1 MSLLV
6 APFFDAATH
15 SYSYVVAESRS
26 RTCAVIDPVLN
37 FDKTTGRA
45 DTRSADEIVAF
56 VKANDL
62 IVEWLLET
70 HVHADHLSAAR
81 YLKSRFV
88 CAQMGI
94 GSGAQQVRALIDPEA
109 PDPADTFDRLLA
121 DDDRISLGHA
131 TGRVLATP
139 GHTPG
144 CVCYRFENFVF
155 VGDTLFMPDY
165 GTARCDFPGGDAATL
180 YRSIR
185 RILSL
190 PDNTKL
196 FMCHD
201 YAPGGRAPE
210 YLTTVGEQKRS
221 NVHIHEGVR
230 EDEFVAMRTKRDEGL
245 AAPALLEPAVEFNL
259 SGGTRPELET
269 EGGAGRCGA
278 RHFRVA

>member
-1 MSLLV
+1 MSLMV
-6 APFFDAATH
+6 APFFDPATH

-37 FDKTTGRA
+37 FDKATGLA
-45 DTRSADEIVAF
+45 ETRSADEIVAY

-94 GSGAQQVRALIDPEA
+94 GAGVLQVRALIAGTAADPESA
-109 PDPADTFDRLLA
+109 FDRLLH
-121 DDDRISLGHA
+121 DGERISLGHA
-131 TGRVLATP
+131 TGRVIATP

-144 CVCYRFENFVF
+144 CVSYRFEDLVF

-165 GTARCDFPGGDAATL
+165 GSARCDFPGGDARTL
-180 YRSIR
+180 YRSVQR
-185 RILSL
+185 LLSL
-190 PDNTKL
+190 PDHTKL

-201 YAPGGRAPE
+201 YGPGGRPPA
-210 YLTTVGEQKRS
+210 YLTTVGEERS
-221 NVHIHEGVR
+221 RNIHLGDGVS
-230 EDEFVAMRTKRDEGL
+230 EDAFVALRTRRDSEL
-245 AAPALLEPAVEFNL
+245 DAPALIDPAVSFNL
-259 SGGTRPELET
+259 SGGTCPEVHIP
-269 EGGAGRCGA
+269 GGSGRCGA
-278 RHFRVA
+278 RHFRAA